1 MPVIVAATT
10 KTALNGATTKTV
22 LPSTEACEDIAH
34 YFAAQQ
40 DTTRG
45 VINEAVSRDV

>member
-1 MPVIVAATT
+1 MPIIAAATT
-10 KTALNGATTKTV
+10 KTALNGATTKTA

-40 DTTRG
+40 DTIRG
-45 VINEAVSRDV
+45 VVNEAVARDV